1 MKNNILITGAAS
13 GIGRATY
20 EALNKDLYDN
30 IVLADI
36 NPIEAD
42 NNKVIAIKCDISK
55 EADIT
60 SLFKEIHSKDIF
72 INMAVNAAGMPGPN
86 KPLNMSSIE
95 EFDRIIS
102 VNLRGTFISMK
113 NELEDMAKVGNG
125 KIINIASVLASC
137 GMAGS
142 SYYSAS
148 KAGIVA
154 LTKSL
159 AIEYAQK
166 NIQINCISPG
176 GVDTNLISDLKK
188 RMGSTA
194 ALEQIHPVKR
204 IATADEIATYIKFIL
219 ENNTSFMTGSEIFVD
234 GGYSAQ

>member
-1 MKNNILITGAAS
+1 MKRNILITGAAS
-13 GIGRATY
+13 GIGKATF
-20 EALNKDLYDN
+20 EALNKDLFEN
-30 IVLADI
+30 IILTDI
-36 NPIEAD
+36 NPIEVD
-42 NNKVIAIKCDISK
+42 DKKVTAIKCDISNSNEIEK
-55 EADIT
+55 
-60 SLFKEIHSKDIF
+60 LFAELHKNNIKISD
-72 INMAVNAAGMPGPN
+72 AVNAAGMPGPN
-86 KPLNMSSIE
+86 KPLAMSTVE

-102 VNLRGTFISMK
+102 VNLRGTFIMMK
-113 NELEDMAKVGNG
+113 HELEDMTLLGTG
-125 KIINIASVLASC
+125 KIVNIASVLASC

-188 RMGSTA
+188 RMGSA
-194 ALEQIHPVKR
+194 SALEQIHPVKR

-219 ENNTSFMTGSEIFVD
+219 ENNTSFMTGSELFVD

>member
-20 EALNKDLYDN
+20 EALNKDLYEN

-36 NPIEAD
+36 NPIEAE

-55 EADIT
+55 EDDIT
-60 SLFKEIHSKDIF
+60 SLFKELHTKDIF
-72 INMAVNAAGMPGPN
+72 INMAVNAAGIPGPN

-113 NELEDMAKVGNG
+113 NELEDMTKIGNG

-166 NIQINCISPG
+166 NILINCISPG

-219 ENNTSFMTGSEIFVD
+219 ENNTSFMTGSELFVD

>member
-13 GIGRATY
+13 GIGKATF
-20 EALNKDLYDN
+20 ESLNIDLYDKIILTDIN
-30 IVLADI
+30 SIEVSQENVLAL
-36 NPIEAD
+36 
-42 NNKVIAIKCDISK
+42 KCDISN
-55 EADIT
+55 ESDVN
-60 SLFKEIHSKDIF
+60 SLFETLKEKKIT
-72 INMAVNAAGMPGPN
+72 INKAVNAAGMPGPN
-86 KPLNMSSIE
+86 KPLVQSTVE
-95 EFDRIIS
+95 EFDKIIS
-102 VNLRGTFISMK
+102 VNLRGTFIMMK
-113 NELEDMAKVGNG
+113 KELEVMSKNG
-125 KIINIASVLASC
+125 SGSIINIASVLASC

-159 AIEYAQK
+159 AIEYAEK
-166 NIQINCISPG
+166 NIQINCVSPG

-188 RMGSTA
+188 RMGSAA

-204 IATADEIATYIKFIL
+204 IATAEEIATYIKFLL
-219 ENNTSFMTGSEIFVD
+219 ENNTSFMTGSEIFID

>member
-1 MKNNILITGAAS
+1 MRNNILITGAAS
-13 GIGRATY
+13 GIGKATF
-20 EALNKDLYDN
+20 ESLNKDLYES
-30 IVLADI
+30 IVLTDI
-36 NPIEAD
+36 NPIEVD
-42 NNKVIAIKCDISK
+42 HEKVIAVKCDISK
-55 EADIT
+55 EDEVKQ
-60 SLFKEIHSKDIF
+60 LFDELKTKGIQ

-86 KPLNMSSIE
+86 KPLATSTIE
-95 EFDRIIS
+95 EFDRIIN
-102 VNLRGTFISMK
+102 VNLRGTFMMMK
-113 NELEDMAKVGNG
+113 SELEEMTKVENG

-137 GMAGS
+137 GMSGS

-219 ENNTSFMTGSEIFVD
+219 ENKTSFMTGSELFVD

>member
-1 MKNNILITGAAS
+1 MKRNILITGAAS
-13 GIGRATY
+13 GIGKATF
-20 EALNKDLYDN
+20 EALNKDLFEN
-30 IVLADI
+30 IILTDI
-36 NPIEAD
+36 NPIEVD
-42 NNKVIAIKCDISK
+42 DKKVTAIKCDISNFNEIEK
-55 EADIT
+55 
-60 SLFKEIHSKDIF
+60 LFAELHKSNIKISD
-72 INMAVNAAGMPGPN
+72 AVNAAGMPGPN
-86 KPLNMSSIE
+86 KPLAMSTIE

-102 VNLRGTFISMK
+102 VNLRGTFIMMK
-113 NELEDMAKVGNG
+113 HELEDMTLLGTG
-125 KIINIASVLASC
+125 KIVNIASVLASC

-188 RMGSTA
+188 RMGSAA

-219 ENNTSFMTGSEIFVD
+219 ENNTSFMTGSELFVD

>member
-1 MKNNILITGAAS
+1 MRNNILITGAAS
-13 GIGRATY
+13 GIGKATF
-20 EALNKDLYDN
+20 ESLNKDLYES
-30 IVLADI
+30 IVLTDI
-36 NPIEAD
+36 NPIEVD
-42 NNKVIAIKCDISK
+42 HEKVIAVKCDISK
-55 EADIT
+55 ENEVKQ
-60 SLFKEIHSKDIF
+60 LFDELKTKGIQ

-86 KPLNMSSIE
+86 KPLATSTIE
-95 EFDRIIS
+95 EFDRIIN
-102 VNLRGTFISMK
+102 VNLRGTFMMMK
-113 NELEDMAKVGNG
+113 SELEEMTKVGNG

-137 GMAGS
+137 GMSGS

-159 AIEYAQK
+159 AIEYGQK

-204 IATADEIATYIKFIL
+204 IATADEIAIYIKFIL
-219 ENNTSFMTGSEIFVD
+219 ENDTSFMTGSELFVD

>member
-20 EALNKDLYDN
+20 EALNKDLYEN

-36 NPIEAD
+36 NPIEAE

-55 EADIT
+55 EDDIT
-60 SLFKEIHSKDIF
+60 SLFKELHTKDIF
-72 INMAVNAAGMPGPN
+72 INMAVNAAGIPGPN

-113 NELEDMAKVGNG
+113 NELEDMTKIGNG

-219 ENNTSFMTGSEIFVD
+219 ENNTSFMTGSELFVD

>member
-1 MKNNILITGAAS
+1 MKRNILITGAAS
-13 GIGRATY
+13 GIGKATY
-20 EALNKDLYDN
+20 EALNKDLFEN
-30 IVLADI
+30 IILADI
-36 NPIEAD
+36 NPIEVTD
-42 NNKVIAIKCDISK
+42 NKVIAVKCDISS
-55 EADIT
+55 A
-60 SLFKEIHSKDIF
+60 KDIDHLF
-72 INMAVNAAGMPGPN
+72 SDLHSRNIRISDAVNAAGMPGPN
-86 KPLNMSSIE
+86 KPLVMSTIE
-95 EFDRIIS
+95 EFDRIIN
-102 VNLRGTFISMK
+102 VNLRGTFIMMK
-113 NELEDMAKVGNG
+113 HELEDMALVGTG
-125 KIINIASVLASC
+125 KIVNIASVLASC

-188 RMGSTA
+188 RMGSAA

-204 IATADEIATYIKFIL
+204 IATADEIATYIKFII
-219 ENNTSFMTGSEIFVD
+219 ENNTSFMTGSELFVD